1 MGGSGP
7 VSRRRVLIGV
17 GLGAA
22 GVAAGGLGAAAWF
35 AGLGVPAG
43 GFEPADTGARLG
55 QPEVIASRVRP

>member
-35 AGLGVPAG
+35 TGL
-43 GFEPADTGARLG
+43 EPADTGARLG